1 MQNDNGFEVPSNIVF
16 TSDAGTH
23 IRITSVM
30 EVNFKKLHPDA
41 VTPTYA
47 RDGDAGLD
55 FVAIAKEHKP
65 PFLEYRTGI
74 AVEIPEGY
82 VGLIFPRSSI
92 TKSAPG
98 VSLKNSVGVIDSGYR
113 GEIMFRFEMP
123 SDECLWDGE
132 EYVSWN
138 DGELG
143 PSTNGLDDLLPTPK
157 VGDKIGQMIILPYP
171 MIRLREVDELTNSE
185 RGDNGFG
192 STGN

>member
-1 MQNDNGFEVPSNIVF
+1 MQNNNGFKVPDHVVF
-16 TSDAGTH
+16 SSDYNTVK
-23 IRITSVM
+23 ITAAPID
-30 EVNFKKLHPDA
+30 VNFKKLHPDA
-41 VTPTYA
+41 VTPAYA

-55 FVAIAKEHKP
+55 FVAISKEHKP
-65 PFLEYRTGI
+65 PFLEYKTGI

-92 TKSAPG
+92 TKAAPG

-113 GEIMFRFEMP
+113 GEIAFRFEMP

-143 PSTNGLDDLLPTPK
+143 PSTNGMDDLLPTPNI
-157 VGDKIGQMIILPYP
+157 GDKIGQMIILPYP
-171 MIRLREVDELTNSE
+171 MIRLNEVDELTNSE